1 MRGAA
6 MALDALRLRAP
17 ELFRVCA
24 SLVRDW
30 RNGFFRAPARAR
42 QVRGFLTPEGFQEEL
57 TVLGLSGR
65 KFGPEDYVSA
75 LSAFLEI
82 SISVYVIRDAHH
94 PELARRL
101 ALSGRL
107 GEVRY
112 SDDLR
117 LATVPVPESLPP
129 LVFDLTVFHELGH
142 LAAGDLLT
150 LQGSEETTA
159 LGENPSAGL
168 LPTTAI
174 HHGKRLARGLPFAT
188 ESSREHEANLR
199 ASYAFVAG
207 CLGQENP
214 YVHEMYQVL

>member
-1 MRGAA
+1 

-17 ELFRVCA
+17 ELFREGACVIR
-24 SLVRDW
+24 SW
-30 RNGFFRAPARAR
+30 RNGFLRAPARAR
-42 QVRGFLTPEGFQEEL
+42 QGRGFLTPEEFQEEL
-57 TVLGLSGR
+57 IVLGLSGR

-82 SISVYVIRDAHH
+82 SISVHVIRDTQH

-117 LATVPVPESLPP
+117 LAAVLVPESLPP

-150 LQGSEETTA
+150 LQGAEETTA
-159 LGENPSAGL
+159 LGENPSGGL
-168 LPTTAI
+168 LPTTPV
-174 HHGKRLARGLPFAT
+174 HNGKRVARGLPFAT
-188 ESSREHEANLR
+188 ESAREHEANLR

-207 CLGQENP
+207 CLGEENP
-214 YVHEMYQVL
+214 YLHGMYQVL